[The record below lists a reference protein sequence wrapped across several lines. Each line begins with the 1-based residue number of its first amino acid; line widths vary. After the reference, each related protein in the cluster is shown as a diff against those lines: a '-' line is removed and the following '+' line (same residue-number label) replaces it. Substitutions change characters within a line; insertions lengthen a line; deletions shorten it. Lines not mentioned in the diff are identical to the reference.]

1 MTFVD
6 TSGEPRGFDWDG
18 RSLHVLD
25 QTALPHV
32 ERWVRVDGPAVLLEA
47 IGALRVRGA
56 PLLGVL
62 AARMLAM
69 EAGRGAA
76 DWEALAVA
84 LRGARPTAVNLMHA
98 VDRMRAA
105 RAAGRPLGAEADA
118 VAAEDAAACA
128 RIAVAGAAAL
138 ADGDG
143 VLTVCHTG
151 ALATAGVGTA
161 LGAIRA
167 AVHGAGKRI
176 FVWVCETR
184 PLLQGA
190 RLTGWELSRLGVP
203 WALLADGAAA
213 SLLLGGRVQR
223 VMVGADRIARNGDF
237 ANKTGTLA
245 VAAAARLGGVPVD
258 VLAPWTTVDPHCVDG
273 QAIPIEQ
280 RGAAEVEGV
289 AGAAGALR
297 WAAAGGG
304 VYNPAFDV
312 TPGGWVRRLVTD
324 RGVWAGPALADGA
337 WLDQGGSTG
346 TP

>member
-6 TSGEPRGFDWDG
+6 TADGPRGFDWDG
-18 RSLHVLD
+18 RVLRILD
-25 QTALPHV
+25 QSALPAV
-32 ERWVRVDGPAVLLEA
+32 ERWVRVDGPAVLMEA

-62 AARMLAM
+62 AARLLAM
-69 EAGRGAA
+69 ESGRAEA
-76 DWEALAVA
+76 DWQALAAAVRA
-84 LRGARPTAVNLMHA
+84 ARPTAVNLMHA

-105 RAAGRPLGAEADA
+105 RAAGRELGAEADA

-128 RIAVAGAAAL
+128 RIAQEGAAAL
-138 ADGDG
+138 ADGAA

-151 ALATAGVGTA
+151 ALATAGIGTA
-161 LGAIRA
+161 LGAVRHA
-167 AVHGAGKRI
+167 AASGKRV

-190 RLTGWELSRLGVP
+190 RLTGWELTRLGVP

-213 SLLLGGRVQR
+213 SLLLGGRVTR

-245 VAAAARLGGVPVD
+245 VAAAARLGGVPLD
-258 VLAPWTTVDPHCVDG
+258 VLAPWTTVDPACPG
-273 QAIPIEQ
+273 GGAIPIEQ
-280 RGAAEVEGV
+280 RAAAEVQGF
-289 AGAAGALR
+289 AGPQGAVR

-304 VYNPAFDV
+304 AYNPAFDV
-312 TPGGWVRRLVTD
+312 TPGAWVARLVTD
-324 RGVWAGPALADGA
+324 RGAWPGEALAGGA
-337 WLDQGGSTG
+337 WVDQGGSTG